1 MVAGII
7 WLSVIFF
14 EGERVSDEFLLKSAD
29 SAQIGMNFKGNDI
42 GYYKIFIPE
51 FERKGVFVQIL
62 DQNYNVITD
71 GAVETKMSVG
81 YFDYLYDGTY
91 LLKITNLSEQSM
103 EIQVEY
109 GETNASQMII
119 PGLITLGGGLMLVV
133 STYIKLRNYRIAQPD
148 ENIS

>member
-1 MVAGII
+1 MVVGII

-14 EGERVSDEFLLKSAD
+14 EGNRISDEFLLKSAD
-29 SAQIGMNFKGNDI
+29 SAQMGMNFQGNDI
-42 GYYKIFIPE
+42 GYYKIVIPE
-51 FERKGVFVQIL
+51 FEGTGVFVQIL

-71 GAVETKMSVG
+71 GTVETKMSVG
-81 YFDYLYDGTY
+81 YFDYLYGGTY
-91 LLKITNLSEQSM
+91 LLKITNLSEQPM

-119 PGLITLGGGLMLVV
+119 PGLSTLGGGLLLVV